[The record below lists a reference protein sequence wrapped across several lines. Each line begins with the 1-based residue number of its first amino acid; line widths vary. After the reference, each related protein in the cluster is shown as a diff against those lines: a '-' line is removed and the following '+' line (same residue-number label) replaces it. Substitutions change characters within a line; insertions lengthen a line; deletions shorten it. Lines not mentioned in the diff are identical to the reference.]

1 MKEVKSDMKANTCS
15 NNCFE
20 GRGKKTTSAWIYK
33 LGWKQNGTTTNK
45 KICDWKFIFYFI
57 ISRHFK
63 SLKLYQCIYS

>member
-33 LGWKQNGTTTNK
+33 LAWKQNGTTTNK
-45 KICDWKFIFYFI
+45 
-57 ISRHFK
+57 
-63 SLKLYQCIYS
+63 